1 MKSTLSIFSLIMH
14 ALLTVACL
22 TLFCPDAGKAETVK
36 LSENEVKASYL
47 YNFAKYVEWPA
58 AVFPRENS
66 PLTICIVGKSPMN
79 EVIES
84 LAGKSIKNRRL
95 VIRQFSR
102 IEDLSDCNILFINA
116 TVKTSITQI
125 LASATSRPILTVSD
139 QNGFAAAGGMIEYVP
154 VGSKIRFKI
163 NNRAAKQ
170 VNLQIS
176 SHLLRL
182 STTAME

>member
-14 ALLTVACL
+14 ALLAVACL

-116 TVKTSITQI
+116 TVKTSI
-125 LASATSRPILTVSD
+125 LTVSD